1 MTLLALRESSDAG
14 HRAGVFRA
22 GLTRRRSSVR
32 RSLSSGRILMIW
44 LQACSALTSSP
55 CHRDR
60 SSLTLSNAPSD
71 ANATHQQQ
79 LSRLHPIHAHRRGVT
94 CQKSVAFY
102 TAVFFFLQLE
112 RENNSNRSAFLLR
125 LFGQNQLRG
134 QRQKQ
139 KEGKSFFFFSL
150 IKQ

>member
-1 MTLLALRESSDAG
+1 M
-14 HRAGVFRA
+14 
-22 GLTRRRSSVR
+22 R